1 MEYRGKRASIN
12 HGTKEDVWP
21 DYLSALFYGHDTIY
35 LKLPF
40 SVNPDLL
47 N

>member
-12 HGTKEDVWP
+12 PGANEDVWP
-21 DYLSALFYGHDTIY
+21 DYLSALFYGHTVH
-35 LKLPF
+35 LKLQY
-40 SVNPDLL
+40 SVNPDLS